1 MVDAMSPHP
10 ALACLSAA
18 PVRPGAAAVCVGA
31 IATTTRTITTGTTSP
46 GRSVVRS

>member
-1 MVDAMSPHP
+1 MSPLNAPAHP
-10 ALACLSAA
+10 FAA
-18 PVRPGAAAVCVGA
+18 PVRTGAATMCVSA

>member
-1 MVDAMSPHP
+1 MPPISAP
-10 ALACLSAA
+10 AHLFAA
-18 PVRPGAAAVCVGA
+18 PVRTGAATACMGL

>member
-1 MVDAMSPHP
+1 MSP
-10 ALACLSAA
+10 LSASARLFAA
-18 PVRPGAAAVCVGA
+18 PVRTGAATMCVGA